1 MTLQSVLTINNCHI
15 SMRDEIVL
23 SQITFEVQQGHITA
37 LVGHNGAG
45 KSTLIKTIIGLL
57 EKQSGAIA
65 INGID
70 QDGDFLEYKYQFSY
84 IPEEPLLLNEL
95 TIFQHF
101 QLYQKSYHIP
111 DALFIDRIQTY
122 TEAFELLD
130 KLDEYPESLSKGMR
144 QKAQTI
150 CALLPEVPLL
160 LIDEPFMG
168 LDVYAGT
175 YLEQLLKERRDQGT
189 SILLTTHQLDKVH
202 NLADDFVMLKDGRI
216 SSAGSIDHFDQLD
229 RRGSL

>member
-1 MTLQSVLTINNCHI
+1 MDIQSVLKVSNCHI
-15 SMRDEIVL
+15 TIRDAAILREV
-23 SQITFEVQQGHITA
+23 TFEVKQGRITA

-45 KSTLIKTIIGLL
+45 KSSLMKAIIGSIEKKEGTII
-57 EKQSGAIA
+57 ID
-65 INGID
+65 GID
-70 QDGDFLEYKYQFSY
+70 QDEHVSDYKYQFSY

-101 QLYQKSYHIP
+101 QLYQKSYDIP
-111 DALFIDRIQTY
+111 DPLFIERIHTY
-122 TEAFELLD
+122 AEAFELMD
-130 KLDEYPESLSKGMR
+130 KLDDYPEELSKGMR

-150 CALLPEVPLL
+150 CALLPDVPLL

-175 YLEQLLKERRDQGT
+175 YLQQLLKQRRDEGT

-202 NLADDFVMLKDGRI
+202 DLADDFVMLKDGRV
-216 SSAGSIDHFDQLD
+216 SSAGAIEQFEQLD